1 MLLHV
6 LKNERKRE
14 SKRQE
19 QEEQRKR
26 KREKGL
32 GMAYGLL
39 NQISVFLISSSGIP
53 IPCGTGGLQLSI
65 KDSMQNRNTLGEIQ
79 RNQVFH
85 DFPNMPNSEGNFVEM
100 IRYQQGKSKQITILA
115 CCLKE
120 RIKIARKT
128 WQG

>member
-53 IPCGTGGLQLSI
+53 VPCGTGGLQLSI
-65 KDSMQNRNTLGEIQ
+65 KDSMQNRKYFRRDSEESSFSRLPKYAKQ
-79 RNQVFH
+79 R
-85 DFPNMPNSEGNFVEM
+85 
-100 IRYQQGKSKQITILA
+100 GKFCGDDQISA
-115 CCLKE
+115 GQK
-120 RIKIARKT
+120 
-128 WQG
+128 